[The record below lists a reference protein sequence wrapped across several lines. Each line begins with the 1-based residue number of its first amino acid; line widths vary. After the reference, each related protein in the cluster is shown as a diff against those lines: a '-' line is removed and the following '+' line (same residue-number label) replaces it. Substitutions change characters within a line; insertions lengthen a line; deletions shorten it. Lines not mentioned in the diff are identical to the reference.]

1 MARYRQI
8 PELVDARQ
16 FTGGAA
22 NAEALIAWL
31 KSKGCE
37 ATWIDNQT
45 VMDIH
50 LVERLSFS
58 EIVEPHETKI
68 IRSAYRQDWIVLK
81 NDRWRIYPDRKFRGR
96 FEKI

>member
-8 PELVDARQ
+8 PEHVDARQ
-16 FTGGAA
+16 FTGGRE
-22 NAEALIAWL
+22 NAEALITWL

-58 EIVEPHETKI
+58 QKVEPHETKI

-81 NDRWRIYPDRKFRGR
+81 DNRWRIFSERKFRER